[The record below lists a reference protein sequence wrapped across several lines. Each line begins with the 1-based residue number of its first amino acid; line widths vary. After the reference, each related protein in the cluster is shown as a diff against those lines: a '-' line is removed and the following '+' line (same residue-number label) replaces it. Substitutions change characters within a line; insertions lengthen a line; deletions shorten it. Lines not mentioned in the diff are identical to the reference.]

1 MAMKLEKVVPFG
13 RSLEE
18 YIKMFNLSDVD
29 LQKRILGV
37 GDGPASFNAQ
47 ATKLGSKV
55 TSIDPIYQF
64 GKEEIL
70 TRFNEVVDNIIEQI
84 KASPNDW
91 VWSYHKSPDDLRN
104 NRIKAIEA
112 FFNDYDRGKQENR
125 YQLGELPKLQFQDG
139 QYELALCSH
148 FLFLYSEHYDYQFHY
163 DSILEMLRVSR
174 EVRIFPLLTLMLEP
188 SPYCDR
194 IVRELRDRGYIVK
207 ITKVEYEL
215 QKGGNE
221 MLVISHPNS

>member
-64 GKEEIL
+64 CKKEIL

>member
-13 RSLEE
+13 RSLDE
-18 YIKMFNLSDVD
+18 YIKMFALSEVD

-47 ATKLGSKV
+47 ATKMGSKV

-64 GKEEIL
+64 DQEEIL
-70 TRFNEVVDNIIEQI
+70 KRFNEVVDNIIEQI
-84 KASPNDW
+84 KASPHDW

-104 NRIKAIEA
+104 NRVKAIEE
-112 FFNDYDRGKQENR
+112 FISDYDRGQQESR
-125 YQLGELPKLQFQDG
+125 YQLGELPKLKFQDN
-139 QYELALCSH
+139 QYELVLCSH

-163 DSILEMLRVSR
+163 ESILEMLRVSQ
-174 EVRIFPLLTLMLEP
+174 EVRIFPLLTLMLER

-194 IVRELRDRGYIVK
+194 IIRELSNKGYTVK

-221 MLVISHPNS
+221 MLSVANPI

>member
-13 RSLEE
+13 RSLDE
-18 YIKMFNLSDVD
+18 YIKMFALSEVD

-47 ATKLGSKV
+47 ATEMESKV

-70 TRFNEVVDNIIEQI
+70 ERFNEVVDNIIEQI
-84 KASPNDW
+84 KASPDDW
-91 VWSYHKSPDDLRN
+91 VWSYHKSPEDLRN
-104 NRIKAIEA
+104 NRVKAIEA
-112 FFNDYDRGKQENR
+112 FVSDYDRGKQENR
-125 YQLGELPKLQFQDG
+125 YQLGELPKLQFYDN

-174 EVRIFPLLTLMLEP
+174 EVRIFPLLTLMLER

-221 MLVISHPNS
+221 MLAISNPNS